1 MTGQRRML
9 FPPWRLNLPL
19 TFLEVVLDWV
29 GDCSI
34 SVLCFFYG
42 IFYFK
47 HVRFFTHAIF
57 NNGTKTIVKDLLRLL
72 GD

>member
-1 MTGQRRML
+1 MML

-19 TFLEVVLDWV
+19 TFLGAVLDWV
-29 GDCSI
+29 GDCFI
-34 SVLCFFYG
+34 SDLCFSMEF
-42 IFYFK
+42 FYFK